1 MVVRAGRE
9 GEWKGG
15 THAIMAVACSMSW
28 ESPVDMLRGAV
39 RSRSEGEGRDGEEG
53 VGEREASSGGMR
65 EARGERR
72 EARAQDPRSE
82 SE

>member
-28 ESPVDMLRGAV
+28 ESPVDMVRGAV
-39 RSRSEGEGRDGEEG
+39 RSRSEGGDRDGDEG
-53 VGEREASSGGMR
+53 VGEREASSDGD
-65 EARGERR
+65 ARGEG
-72 EARAQDPRSE
+72 AGPSQ
-82 SE
+82 